1 MLDIL
6 SAIIASKVSGGGSGS
21 SGGGLPS
28 VSVDDAGKFLRVSS
42 DGVWTAEKINSA
54 EGASF

>member
-6 SAIIASKVSGGGSGS
+6 SAIIASKVSGGSGS

-28 VSVDDAGKFLRVSS
+28 GGKLEEWVFTLE
-42 DGVWTAEKINSA
+42 DGTTVTKKVLVVE
-54 EGASF
+54 E